1 MNLSGPKW
9 MLVSIFIVVPV
20 LVRAQDAAQVSNED
34 PVWQPASVWDAGA
47 RLPDSEQVP
56 ADYNPMLL
64 TLGRSVYAD
73 LQRARQA
80 VLHKESGN
88 LDVAL
93 EEAED
98 TLHRLQLPANVMAL
112 DAQLQV
118 IRNDL
123 HDWSKQPDAGLWV
136 PVEAEISKVLVYA
149 PDELGSRTT
158 EAVRK
163 GRTAAANGD
172 RQTAA
177 GQLDVITNSMQY
189 SLGIFPL
196 NKVRT
201 DLAAAL
207 AAAKRAPP
215 DWDGALKAVQN
226 SLATFHWYTQEP
238 ANTLLSAY
246 ADVTHAFTLA
256 QGMYSQPEWWRRVRD
271 YLARTQA
278 LLADTPDDWG
288 LSTRAQDA
296 IYQLERHRD
305 NAVAAIKSL
314 LNALQSQ
321 ILQQRQQAEDRYRGT
336 LIPTVAK

>member
-20 LVRAQDAAQVSNED
+20 LARAQDAAQVSNED
-34 PVWQPASVWDAGA
+34 PVWQPASVWMPVQGCRIPSNCRGLQSHVRRSGGRFMPICSGRA
-47 RLPDSEQVP
+47 RLYSQGV
-56 ADYNPMLL
+56 
-64 TLGRSVYAD
+64 
-73 LQRARQA
+73 
-80 VLHKESGN
+80 GN

-98 TLHRLQLPANVMAL
+98 TLRRLQLPANVMAL
-112 DAQLQV
+112 NAQLQV

-136 PVEAEISKVLVYA
+136 PVEAEMSKVLVYA

-158 EAVRK
+158 EAMRK

-189 SLGIFPL
+189 SLSIFPL
-196 NKVRT
+196 NKVKT

-256 QGMYSQPEWWRRVRD
+256 RGMYSQPEWWRRVRD
-271 YLARTQA
+271 YLARAQA
-278 LLADTPDDWG
+278 LLAVRRTTG
-288 LSTRAQDA
+288 
-296 IYQLERHRD
+296 
-305 NAVAAIKSL
+305 
-314 LNALQSQ
+314 
-321 ILQQRQQAEDRYRGT
+321 G
-336 LIPTVAK
+336 